1 MGKEL
6 DRSEREA
13 VVGRLEREG
22 LLVRL
27 TEIVAEEGTVEA
39 WVVGMVKHGS
49 AVSAR
54 RRWWLELSELGWT
67 DSEIAEL
74 HGVPRRS
81 VQQAVIR
88 AMRAR

>member
-6 DRSEREA
+6 DRNAREA

-39 WVVGMVKHGS
+39 WVVGMVKHAS

-67 DSEIAEL
+67 DGEIAEL

-88 AMRAR
+88 AMRNR